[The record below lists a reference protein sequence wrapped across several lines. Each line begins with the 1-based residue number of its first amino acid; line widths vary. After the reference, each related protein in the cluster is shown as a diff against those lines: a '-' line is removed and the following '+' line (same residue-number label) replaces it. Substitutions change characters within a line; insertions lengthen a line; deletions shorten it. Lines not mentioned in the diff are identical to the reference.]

1 MSYALRKRVIE
12 LLEGCDCQEQPLE
25 EHHLKL
31 SDKPNGSTDLKIKYR
46 GNEFQGWVHAS
57 GKKAQVVLFGEGD
70 GVSSYVEEHC
80 DANKEAIRECIRL
93 VCQKL
98 TASLN

>member
-31 SDKPNGSTDLKIKYR
+31 SDKPKDANPIKVKYR
-46 GNEFQGWVHAS
+46 GNEFQGWFHAT
-57 GKKAQVVLFGEGD
+57 GKKTQVVLFCEVN
-70 GVSSYVEEHC
+70 GVSSYAEEHC
-80 DANKEAIRECIRL
+80 ETNRDAVKKCITSI
-93 VCQKL
+93 CKKL
-98 TASLN
+98 SANLK